1 MEIFAP
7 SELVAFNFWRC
18 IFSLWMDFALM
29 STEKIKTKEYIKRY
43 LKRCVS
49 GPYSLLCGLS
59 VTLRYF
65 FNPKR
70 IVTEQ
75 YPENKKTLK
84 MHNRF
89 RGHVVMVEDENGENL
104 CTACGMC
111 ERACPNASINVLAT
125 KNIAGKKV
133 LGKYLYHFGSC
144 TQCGLCVEA
153 CPFGAIEM
161 GQGFEFAD
169 FSPETFEKVL
179 NKKEG
184 RG

>member
-1 MEIFAP
+1 MK
-7 SELVAFNFWRC
+7 R
-18 IFSLWMDFALM
+18 
-29 STEKIKTKEYIKRY
+29 YIKNY
-43 LKRCVS
+43 LTKCVT
-49 GPYSLLCGLS
+49 GPWSLLCGLS
-59 VTLRYF
+59 VSLKYF

-75 YPENKKTLK
+75 YPENRKTLK
-84 MHNRF
+84 MHPRY
-89 RGHVVMVEDENGENL
+89 RGRLSMVEDAEDNNH

-111 ERACPNASINVLAT
+111 ERACPNASINVQAT

-133 LGKYLYHFGSC
+133 LGKYLYHFASC

-161 GQGFEFAD
+161 TGAFEVATTD
-169 FSPETFEKVL
+169 KDSLEMIL

-184 RG
+184 QG

>member
-1 MEIFAP
+1 MNKQI
-7 SELVAFNFWRC
+7 
-18 IFSLWMDFALM
+18 
-29 STEKIKTKEYIKRY
+29 STIQYIKRY
-43 LKRCVS
+43 LKRCIT
-49 GPYSLLCGLS
+49 GPWSLICGLS
-59 VTLRYF
+59 VTLKYF

-75 YPENKKTLK
+75 YPENRKTLK
-84 MHNRF
+84 MHDRY
-89 RGHVVMVEDENGENL
+89 RGRLEMIEDENGNNR

-133 LGKYLYHFGSC
+133 LGRYVYHFASC

-153 CPFGAIEM
+153 CPFGAIQMSPAFEVATTDPNDLEM
-161 GQGFEFAD
+161 I
-169 FSPETFEKVL
+169 L

-184 RG
+184 QG

>member
-1 MEIFAP
+1 MQERI
-7 SELVAFNFWRC
+7 
-18 IFSLWMDFALM
+18 
-29 STEKIKTKEYIKRY
+29 STRRYIKRY
-43 LKRCVS
+43 LKRCIT
-49 GPYSLLCGLS
+49 GPWSLICGLS
-59 VTLRYF
+59 VSLKYF
-65 FNPKR
+65 FDPRR

-84 MHNRF
+84 MHDRY
-89 RGHVVMVEDENGENL
+89 RGRLEMIEDADGNNL

-133 LGKYLYHFGSC
+133 LGRYVYHFASC

-153 CPFGAIEM
+153 CPFGAIRMNQDFEVATTDPNSLEM
-161 GQGFEFAD
+161 I
-169 FSPETFEKVL
+169 L

-184 RG
+184 QG

>member
-1 MEIFAP
+1 MQKKI
-7 SELVAFNFWRC
+7 
-18 IFSLWMDFALM
+18 
-29 STEKIKTKEYIKRY
+29 STLQYIKRY
-43 LKRCVS
+43 LKRCIT
-49 GPYSLLCGLS
+49 GPWSLICGLS
-59 VTLRYF
+59 VTLKYF

-75 YPENKKTLK
+75 YPENRKTLK
-84 MHNRF
+84 MHERF
-89 RGHVVMVEDENGENL
+89 RGRLEMIEDEEGNNR

-133 LGKYLYHFGSC
+133 LGRYVYHFASC

-153 CPFGAIEM
+153 CPFGAIQMSPAFEVATTDPNDLEM
-161 GQGFEFAD
+161 I
-169 FSPETFEKVL
+169 L

-184 RG
+184 QG

>member
-1 MEIFAP
+1 MQENITLLQYFKRY
-7 SELVAFNFWRC
+7 FKRC
-18 IFSLWMDFALM
+18 ITGPWSLM
-29 STEKIKTKEYIKRY
+29 
-43 LKRCVS
+43 
-49 GPYSLLCGLS
+49 CGLS
-59 VTLRYF
+59 VSLKYF
-65 FNPKR
+65 FDPRR

-84 MHNRF
+84 MHDRY
-89 RGHVVMVEDENGENL
+89 RGRLEMIEDADGNNL

-133 LGKYLYHFGSC
+133 LGRYVYHFASC

-153 CPFGAIEM
+153 CPFGAIRMNQDFEVATTDPNSLEM
-161 GQGFEFAD
+161 I
-169 FSPETFEKVL
+169 L

-184 RG
+184 QG

>member
-1 MEIFAP
+1 MQKKI
-7 SELVAFNFWRC
+7 
-18 IFSLWMDFALM
+18 
-29 STEKIKTKEYIKRY
+29 STLQYIKRY
-43 LKRCVS
+43 LKRCIT
-49 GPYSLLCGLS
+49 GPWSLICGLS
-59 VTLRYF
+59 VTLKYF

-75 YPENKKTLK
+75 YPENRKTLK
-84 MHNRF
+84 MHDRY
-89 RGHVVMVEDENGENL
+89 RGRLEMIEDENGNNR

-133 LGKYLYHFGSC
+133 LGRYVYHFASC

-153 CPFGAIEM
+153 CPFGAIQMSPAFEVATTDPNDLEM
-161 GQGFEFAD
+161 I
-169 FSPETFEKVL
+169 L

-184 RG
+184 QG

>member
-1 MEIFAP
+1 MA
-7 SELVAFNFWRC
+7 N
-18 IFSLWMDFALM
+18 M
-29 STEKIKTKEYIKRY
+29 TTKEYFKTY
-43 LKRCVS
+43 LKRCVT
-49 GPYSLLCGLS
+49 GPWSLICGLS

-75 YPENKKTLK
+75 YPENRKTLK
-84 MHNRF
+84 MHERY
-89 RGHVVMVEDENGENL
+89 RGRLQMVEDAEGNNH

-111 ERACPNASINVLAT
+111 ERSCPNASINVLPT

-133 LGKYLYHFGSC
+133 LGKYVYHFSSC

-153 CPFGAIEM
+153 CPFGAIRMSQE
-161 GQGFEFAD
+161 FEVATTD
-169 FSPETFEKVL
+169 PKSLDMIL

-184 RG
+184 QG

>member
-1 MEIFAP
+1 MEQKNI
-7 SELVAFNFWRC
+7 
-18 IFSLWMDFALM
+18 
-29 STEKIKTKEYIKRY
+29 STKQYIKEY
-43 LKRCVS
+43 LKKCVT
-49 GPYSLLCGLS
+49 GPWSLLCGLS
-59 VTLRYF
+59 VSLRYF

-75 YPENKKTLK
+75 YPENRKTLK
-84 MHNRF
+84 MHERF
-89 RGHVVMVEDENGENL
+89 RGRLSMVEDADGNNH

-111 ERACPNASINVLAT
+111 ERSCPNGSINVQAT

-133 LGKYLYHFGSC
+133 LGRYVYHFASC

-161 GQGFEFAD
+161 APEFEVATTD
-169 FSPETFEKVL
+169 IKSLEMIL

-184 RG
+184 QG